1 MDTPIARAE
10 HIEFVKRMDEEHKR
24 IHHRLNDLE
33 KGLEQNNKLLVSVER
48 LATNMENM
56 QREQQEQGKRLEELE
71 GRDGA
76 MWRIVGGYAVTAVV
90 GIVLGFVFTQIGM

>member
-48 LATNMENM
+48 LATNMEN
-56 QREQQEQGKRLEELE
+56 RQQEQGKRLEELE

-76 MWRIVGGYAVTAVV
+76 MWRKVVGYAVTAVV